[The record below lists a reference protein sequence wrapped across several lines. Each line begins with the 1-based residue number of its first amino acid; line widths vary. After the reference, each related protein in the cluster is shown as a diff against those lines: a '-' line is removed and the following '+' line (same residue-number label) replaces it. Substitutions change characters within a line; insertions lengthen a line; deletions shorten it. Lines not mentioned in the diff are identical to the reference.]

1 MEYANN
7 KCWMKEDANG
17 NEKVRLKLKAWG
29 VTCTIGDTQLTKVW
43 PIECDMNWNVLCNFP
58 FKIG

>member
-7 KCWMKEDANG
+7 KCRMKEDANG
-17 NEKVRLKLKAWG
+17 NEKIRLKLKARG
-29 VTCTIGDTQLTKVW
+29 VTCTIGETQLPIVW
-43 PIECDMNWNVLCNFP
+43 PIECDMNWNVLSNFP